1 MDEFSNLA
9 VRDKFSDAPRL
20 SLFRAD
26 EPDDTPSPGVSAGVK
41 LTPAAESPKRST
53 RKAKAKQK
61 RRPEDSPPWL
71 HPSGRWC
78 RKVKWGGKWRAFYFG
93 RDESKAMAEW
103 DRVKKYLLAG
113 QEPPPADQNEEQDG
127 QPGNPTLRA
136 LCNGFDE
143 SKERL
148 VATGELGRRTQANYR
163 GSTDSLIAFFG
174 KNRLAGNLTAKD
186 FEDFR
191 ASLAKGRGA
200 VSLRGHVLNVRM
212 VFKHGY
218 ENGLLANPA
227 RFGQGFKIPAKS
239 VLRKARQAAGK
250 RMFEADELR
259 KIIDAAPQPLRAMI
273 LLGINCGFG
282 ATDVSSLPLSAV
294 DLKTGFVTFP
304 RPKTSVERRAPLW
317 PETVKALREVI
328 DGKRKEPRDPADA
341 ALVFLTRCGQRW
353 VRVGKDGGPIDAVAC
368 EMTKLLIEMG
378 IKRER
383 VGFYALRHTFR
394 TVADEVRDRPA
405 TDHIMGHAD
414 HSQAGA
420 YREGIADERLQ
431 AVVNHVRSWLFPA
444 KRKPR

>member
-1 MDEFSNLA
+1 MGQFNESSA
-9 VRDKFSDAPRL
+9 ADKFNGGPRL
-20 SLFRAD
+20 SLYRAD
-26 EPDDTPSPGVSAGVK
+26 EPDDTPSLGVSTGVK
-41 LTPAAESPKRST
+41 LTPEAESPNRPN

-61 RRPEDSPPWL
+61 KRPEDSPPWL

-93 RDESKAMAEW
+93 RDELKAMAEW

-113 QEPPPADQNEEQDG
+113 QEPPPADLNEEQDG

-136 LCNGFDE
+136 LCNAFDE

-163 GSTDSLIAFFG
+163 GSTDSLVAFFG

-259 KIIDAAPQPLRAMI
+259 KIIDAAPQPLKAMI

-282 ATDVSSLPLSAV
+282 NADCGNLPQSAV
-294 DLKTGFVTFP
+294 NLDVGWINFP
-304 RPKTSVERRAPLW
+304 RPKTGIPRQCPLW
-317 PETVKALREVI
+317 PETVEALR
-328 DGKRKEPRDPADA
+328 A
-341 ALVFLTRCGQRW
+341 A
-353 VRVGKDGGPIDAVAC
+353 I
-368 EMTKLLIEMG
+368 
-378 IKRER
+378 
-383 VGFYALRHTFR
+383 
-394 TVADEVRDRPA
+394 
-405 TDHIMGHAD
+405 
-414 HSQAGA
+414 
-420 YREGIADERLQ
+420 
-431 AVVNHVRSWLFPA
+431 A
-444 KRKPR
+444 KRPRPKRSLN